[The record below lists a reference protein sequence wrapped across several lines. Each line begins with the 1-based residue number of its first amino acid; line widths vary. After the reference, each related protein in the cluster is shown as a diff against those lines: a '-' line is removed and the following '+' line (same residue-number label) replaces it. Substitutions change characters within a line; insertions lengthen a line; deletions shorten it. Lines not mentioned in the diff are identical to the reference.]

1 MPLQST
7 ERYIDLFC
15 SMLKSDKLKCTPIRQ
30 DILRVFFTSGHINVK
45 EILKQVQTSKQS
57 VYSTL
62 KLLLSYNIITKQTH
76 NNNSFY
82 ELTRGND
89 HYHLICSRCC
99 EHVEFS
105 DSELI
110 ELIDK
115 MAIKNNFKTNKL
127 DIALYGLCEK
137 CNIDN

>member
-1 MPLQST
+1 MPLEST

-30 DILRVFFTSGHINVK
+30 DILRAFFKSGHLSIE
-45 EILKQVQTSKQS
+45 EILNQVKASKQS

-62 KLLLSYNIITKQTH
+62 KLLLSYKIITKQTS
-76 NNNSFY
+76 NKNIFY

-110 ELIDK
+110 ELIDSL
-115 MAIKNNFKTNKL
+115 AIKKNFKTNKL

-137 CNIDN
+137 CDIDN

>member
-1 MPLQST
+1 MLIENT

-30 DILRVFFTSGHINVK
+30 DILRAFFKNEHLSVK
-45 EILKQVQTSKQS
+45 EILNQVKASKQS
-57 VYSTL
+57 VYATL
-62 KLLLSYNIITKQTH
+62 KLLLSYKIITKQIS
-76 NNNSFY
+76 NENIFF

-89 HYHLICSRCC
+89 HYHLICSRCY

-105 DSELI
+105 DFELI
-110 ELIDK
+110 ELIDNLA
-115 MAIKNNFKTNKL
+115 MKNNFKTNKL

-137 CNIDN
+137 CDIDN